1 MFTLG
6 ATLTM
11 DQLDQA
17 KSTLDAGLLAI
28 AQGQQ
33 VFDLSPVSACDSIA
47 VAILLGW
54 QRAAQEQGV
63 ALRFVSVPANL
74 QSLVELYGVTD
85 LLSISDL

>member
-1 MFTLG
+1 MFTPG
-6 ATLTM
+6 AVLTM

-17 KSTLDAGLLAI
+17 KSMLDAGLLAI

-33 VFDLSPVSACDSIA
+33 VFDLSSVLACDSIA

-54 QRAAQEQGV
+54 QRAAQEQGI
-63 ALRFVSVPANL
+63 ALCFISVPANL

-85 LLSISDL
+85 LLSIADS